1 MALTLGKESC
11 YFPYCPNTGGLKKDN
26 MEKEKIEIKEVIIA
40 DVKEAAAGEELTKA
54 EEEKVAGGGL
64 GYGYT
69 GFSGS

>member
-26 MEKEKIEIKEVIIA
+26 MEKEKIEINEVIIA
-40 DVKEAAAGEELTKA
+40 DVKDAADGDELTKA
-54 EEEKVAGGGL
+54 EEEKLVGGGA

>member
-11 YFPYCPNTGGLKKDN
+11 YVPYCPNTGGLKEDN
-26 MEKEKIEIKEVIIA
+26 MEKEKIEINEVIIA
-40 DVKEAAAGEELTKA
+40 DVKEAAVSEELTKA
-54 EEEKVAGGGL
+54 EEEKVAGGGA